1 MMTLL
6 GGPVALIVLP
16 LAAAPLAYLL
26 RRWATLAGLLAT
38 GVAVFLTLVVL
49 RLPLIPVSAESAVPV
64 LGRELVL
71 TPSNRLALAFIY
83 AVATVIFVLGWR
95 IPQGA
100 PFFPLSL
107 ALLAALS
114 GALLV
119 RPFLFAVLLL
129 QIGAGLSVFLIQ
141 SDRPGST
148 QAALRYLVLTTL
160 AVPPFLV
167 AGWLVDVYA
176 TNPLETSLLP
186 TAQGLIAFG
195 FAILLTAVPFHSW
208 VPAVGSEAPPL
219 AAAFILGLNSL
230 AVFMLLLT
238 MLQDFPWLEAGG
250 AAYAW
255 LRAGGLL
262 LVALGGVLAF
272 SRRSFGR
279 LMGYGALVEL
289 GAALIALGLGQPA
302 GLRAAVIILALR
314 AISLVISGAGLALL
328 RQRADND
335 TFEALRGR
343 GWETPV
349 GLAALMFGGL
359 SLAGFPFTP
368 GFVGRWALL
377 ALLVAGDLPAAAVV
391 FLAGVSVAAGYLRGQ
406 AALLAGTANLAGADP
421 RLARLLVGL
430 ALAAAV
436 VLSLF
441 PQMFLP
447 AVDRL
452 ASLFTFLGS

>member
-1 MMTLL
+1 MMTVL
-6 GGPVALIVLP
+6 GGPLGLILLP
-16 LAAAPLAYLL
+16 LATAPLAYLL
-26 RRWATLAGLLAT
+26 RRWATLAGLLAS
-38 GVAVFLTLVVL
+38 GVALFLALVVL
-49 RLPLIPVSAESAVPV
+49 RLPLIPVSAESVVSV

-83 AVATVIFVLGWR
+83 AIATVIFILGWR

-107 ALLAALS
+107 ALLAALT

-129 QIGAGLSVFLIQ
+129 QIGASLSVFLIQ
-141 SDRPGST
+141 GDRPGST

-186 TAQGLIAFG
+186 TARGLIAFG

-219 AAAFILGLNSL
+219 AAALILGLNPL

-262 LVALGGVLAF
+262 LVALGGALAF

-314 AISLVISGAGLALL
+314 AISLVVSCAGLALL
-328 RQRADND
+328 RQEVDSD

-349 GLAALMFGGL
+349 GLAALIFGGL

-377 ALLVAGDLPAAAVV
+377 GVLVAGDLPAAAVV

-406 AALLAGTANLAGADP
+406 AALLEGTADLAGADP
-421 RLARLLVGL
+421 RLARILVVL
-430 ALAAAV
+430 TLAAAV

-447 AVDRL
+447 AVDGL

>member
-6 GGPVALIVLP
+6 AGPLGLILLP
-16 LAAAPLAYLL
+16 LAVAPLAYLL
-26 RRWATLAGLLAT
+26 RRWATLAGLLAS
-38 GVAVFLTLVVL
+38 GVTVFLALVVL
-49 RLPLIPVSAESAVPV
+49 RLPLIPVSAESAVSV

-83 AVATVIFVLGWR
+83 AIAAVVFVLGWR

-100 PFFPLSL
+100 PLFPLSL
-107 ALLAALS
+107 ALLATLT
-114 GALLV
+114 GALLI

-129 QIGAGLSVFLIQ
+129 QIGAGLAVFLIQ
-141 SDRPGST
+141 SDQPGSG

-186 TAQGLIAFG
+186 TARGLIAFG
-195 FAILLTAVPFHSW
+195 FAILLTTVPFHSW

-219 AAAFILGLNSL
+219 TAALILGLNPL
-230 AVFMLLLT
+230 VVFMLLLT

-250 AAYAW
+250 TAYAW
-255 LRAGGLL
+255 MRGGGLL
-262 LVALGGVLAF
+262 LVGLGGALAF

-314 AISLVISGAGLALL
+314 AISLVITCAGLALL

-343 GWETPV
+343 GWETPL

-359 SLAGFPFTP
+359 SLAGFPFTL

-377 ALLVAGDLPAAAVV
+377 SLLVISDLPAAVAL
-391 FLAGVSVAAGYLRGQ
+391 FLAGVSVAGGYLRGQ
-406 AALLAGTANLAGADP
+406 AALLAGAADSVRADP

-441 PQMFLP
+441 PQLFLP

-452 ASLFTFLGS
+452 AGLFTFLGS

>member
-1 MMTLL
+1 MIAL
-6 GGPVALIVLP
+6 GGPLGLILLP
-16 LAAAPLAYLL
+16 LATAPLVYLL
-26 RRWATLAGLLAT
+26 RRWATLAGLLAS
-38 GVAVFLTLVVL
+38 GVALFLALVVL
-49 RLPLIPVSAESAVPV
+49 RLPLIPVSAESVVSV

-71 TPSNRLALAFIY
+71 TPFNRLALAFIY
-83 AVATVIFVLGWR
+83 AIATVIFILGWR

-107 ALLAALS
+107 VLLAALT

-129 QIGAGLSVFLIQ
+129 QIGASLSVFLIQ
-141 SDRPGST
+141 GDRPGST

-186 TAQGLIAFG
+186 AARGLIAFG

-208 VPAVGSEAPPL
+208 VPAVGAEAPPL
-219 AAAFILGLNSL
+219 AAALILGLNPL

-262 LVALGGVLAF
+262 LVALGGALAF

-302 GLRAAVIILALR
+302 GLRTAVIILALR
-314 AISLVISGAGLALL
+314 AISLAVSCAGLALL
-328 RQRADND
+328 RQERDND

-349 GLAALMFGGL
+349 GLAALIFGGL

-377 ALLVAGDLPAAAVV
+377 TLLVASDLPAAAVV
-391 FLAGVSVAAGYLRGQ
+391 FLAGASLAAGYLRGQ
-406 AALLAGTANLAGADP
+406 AALLAATADLAGAEP
-421 RLARLLVGL
+421 RLARVLVVL
-430 ALAAAV
+430 TLAAAV

>member
-6 GGPVALIVLP
+6 GGPLGLILLP

-26 RRWATLAGLLAT
+26 RRWSALAGLLAS
-38 GVAVFLTLVVL
+38 GVALFLALVVL
-49 RLPLIPVSAESAVPV
+49 RLPLIPVSAESVVSV
-64 LGRELVL
+64 LGRQLVL

-83 AVATVIFVLGWR
+83 AVAAVIFILGWR

-107 ALLAALS
+107 ALLAALG

-186 TAQGLIAFG
+186 TARGLIAFG
-195 FAILLTAVPFHSW
+195 FAILLTSVPFHSW
-208 VPAVGSEAPPL
+208 MPAVGSEAPPL
-219 AAAFILGLNSL
+219 AAAFILGLNPL

-238 MLQDFPWLEAGG
+238 MLQDFPWLAAGG
-250 AAYAW
+250 AAYTW
-255 LRAGGLL
+255 LRGGGLL
-262 LVALGGVLAF
+262 LVALGGALAF

-279 LMGYGALVEL
+279 LLGYGALVEL

-302 GLRAAVIILALR
+302 GLRTAVMILALR
-314 AISLVISGAGLALL
+314 AISLVISCAGLALL
-328 RQRADND
+328 RWRVDGD
-335 TFEALRGR
+335 TFDALRGR
-343 GWETPV
+343 GWESPM
-349 GLAALMFGGL
+349 GLAALIFGGL

-377 ALLVAGDLPAAAVV
+377 ALLVAGDLPAAVVV
-391 FLAGVSVAAGYLRGQ
+391 FLAGVSVAGGYLRGQ
-406 AALLAGTANLAGADP
+406 AALLEGTANMARADP

-441 PQMFLP
+441 PQLFLP
-447 AVDRL
+447 AADRL
-452 ASLFTFLGS
+452 AGLFTFLGS